1 MERSP
6 ILSPTTLQTKNI
18 ATSKRV
24 KDKKIWEN
32 RKNTPHVFSLILFHP
47 FTRTLYSLLF
57 NNLTIISF
65 LFLTLL
71 ETNNTSIYY
80 FKSWAEALFTFQC
93 CVAEE
98 CVWLP
103 WGTQQTQT
111 LFIHFSSALFTDGK
125 HRNCLNFTPVTL
137 KYFLSLLIFLCLQ
150 PPPPPF
156 LFLIPATLHLCNLA
170 PSKLCYFYTR
180 AGEQSERAG
189 EWRRCRFPGF
199 FRAPSSNLAHLPPS
213 ASL

>member
-1 MERSP
+1 MSKTKKYEKREKKHSP
-6 ILSPTTLQTKNI
+6 C
-18 ATSKRV
+18 
-24 KDKKIWEN
+24 
-32 RKNTPHVFSLILFHP
+32 VFSDPVPSLYKDLIQ
-47 FTRTLYSLLF
+47 LLF

-65 LFLTLL
+65 LFLTIL
-71 ETNNTSIYY
+71 ETNNNNNNTSIYC
-80 FKSWAEALFTFQC
+80 FKSWAEELFTFQC

-98 CVWLP
+98 SVWLP